1 MGSRLRENVK
11 QLFECFCE
19 VAQPNGE
26 KQPWILQKF
35 PDTYND
41 TEVLKSVPK
50 FAYPCELENTTIQHF
65 SFVLTSIDS
74 KWTFGFCRHDPKTE
88 TALVVLS
95 ALAWHETFYKLLNH
109 IATLTASKY
118 AGDLWQ
124 FLADVYEANI
134 PISGASIG
142 IPLPD
147 GKTTFMCQRPKQ
159 FQLPSIPENRNLTE
173 YFSAVDSHNMMMI
186 FASMLYERR
195 IIFTSKR
202 LSRLSACV
210 QACNALIYPM
220 IWQHIYIPVLP
231 ISLMDYLLAP
241 MPFLIGVPSPIL
253 ERVRQSDLGEVV
265 VLNADDNTIQSP
277 FQDLESL
284 PQDVVTNLRRA
295 LRNRPALLGDGVSR
309 AFLRALVQLTAGYR
323 EALTLQQGE
332 AGQHMTISFDQD
344 AFVESRPISMQ
355 PFLRKMLELQI
366 FQQFIEERLHML
378 NSGLGFSDEF
388 EMEACNYSDKSG
400 NKFMQQYRE
409 WTYAMRKE
417 GSAFIRSVKDRA
429 NPAVKSAVKSVKDK
443 GKDMKTACKGLK
455 WKGRTS
461 RGDNFHHHHHHQPR
475 SAPSSPTLDRRPISS
490 SYASPSKSPSGLTPT
505 SSYRK
510 ELRIRNSNVE
520 TSRKQYSPLSPSSPE
535 EQDCSPPPARLDIDL
550 MHELRDVIFPNTP
563 PVDRSLKPVRSLDS
577 LRSTSTW
584 SGSSTTTNSSNSNN
598 STTAGGVGGG
608 GGSSSISSRHR
619 RLQGPPLAPT
629 PTSAAAAAT
638 VITSS
643 SKPLADRPAPYEYY
657 HLPKRQ
663 QQRPSITDNSNN
675 SNNDLDA
682 KLDDANK
689 DNDVDDYDSDND
701 MRTKKKSFLSR
712 SKDAKTTTTTTTTHE
727 FSNPFVAIYDQPKA
741 LLANR
746 LRTDNPFEIY
756 GASSGAAAAASSA
769 LNSHLNGHAADP
781 FDTSRALDPFGI
793 SDPLFRST
801 SSDDTTTSTTAASSK
816 QQQHRQQQHQ
826 LYGSSKASNR
836 ASPLRKERTSS
847 SSTSEVQDLIRLDST
862 NSSEEDF
869 DPLLQKAKRSDEV
882 DAAGLPK
889 NMSQSLQMPV
899 IMGEGLSNP
908 LYPYFEPQKRKSDL
922 IANNQTRTGD
932 LDLLQEYGLDFNK
945 FNLSNGG
952 GGPAPT
958 NTQLLT
964 AASSSSTPLT
974 EPTYANS
981 SNNNRPFGS
990 PFASQQTVK
999 SPSNWTKFE

>member
-563 PVDRSLKPVRSLDS
+563 PVDRS
-577 LRSTSTW
+577 
-584 SGSSTTTNSSNSNN
+584 
-598 STTAGGVGGG
+598 
-608 GGSSSISSRHR
+608 
-619 RLQGPPLAPT
+619 
-629 PTSAAAAAT
+629 
-638 VITSS
+638 
-643 SKPLADRPAPYEYY
+643 
-657 HLPKRQ
+657 
-663 QQRPSITDNSNN
+663 
-675 SNNDLDA
+675 
-682 KLDDANK
+682 
-689 DNDVDDYDSDND
+689 
-701 MRTKKKSFLSR
+701 
-712 SKDAKTTTTTTTTHE
+712 
-727 FSNPFVAIYDQPKA
+727 
-741 LLANR
+741 
-746 LRTDNPFEIY
+746 
-756 GASSGAAAAASSA
+756 
-769 LNSHLNGHAADP
+769 
-781 FDTSRALDPFGI
+781 
-793 SDPLFRST
+793 
-801 SSDDTTTSTTAASSK
+801 
-816 QQQHRQQQHQ
+816 
-826 LYGSSKASNR
+826 
-836 ASPLRKERTSS
+836 ERTSS